1 MPARDFHTIIVGSGL
16 GGSTVADELTRAGRS
31 VVIFERGHNHL
42 IGPARPDALIQ
53 VFSNDELKYIVR
65 HFLGPDPWL
74 EPRIFRQSEADADR
88 LHVGEVNN
96 VPARVGGG
104 GVHADG
110 KLPRLRE
117 DDFRVLSEL
126 GPIDGATVAD
136 WPLSYDDLEPHYA
149 TAERLIG
156 VAGVPRAPPLSP
168 WRGAPPP
175 PAPRAPPVGAP
186 PPPMAPRRPAV
197 PPPPPP
203 PTRQP

>member
-1 MPARDFHTIIVGSGL
+1 MTTRDFHTIIVGSGP

-42 IGPARPDALIQ
+42 IDPARPDDLIQ

-74 EPRIFRQSEADADR
+74 EPRTFRQSEADGDR

-96 VPARVGGG
+96 LPATVGGG

-149 TAERLIG
+149 QGLVKVG
-156 VAGVPRAPPLSP
+156 VTVRDRIAWRF
-168 WRGAPPP
+168 RGAGRLRRGCP
-175 PAPRAPPVGAP
+175 GAG
-186 PPPMAPRRPAV
+186 ACE
-197 PPPPPP
+197 
-203 PTRQP
+203 

>member
-1 MPARDFHTIIVGSGL
+1 MPARDFHTIIGGCGR
-16 GGSTVADELTRAGRS
+16 GGSTVVGELTRAGRS
-31 VVIFERGHNHL
+31 VVICERGHNHL
-42 IGPARPDALIQ
+42 IDPARPDDLIQ

-74 EPRIFRQSEADADR
+74 EPRTFRQSEADGDR

-96 VPARVGGG
+96 LPATVGGG

-126 GPIDGATVAD
+126 GPIDRATVAD

-149 TAERLIG
+149 TAQRLIG
-156 VAGVPRAPPLSP
+156 RAARARTHPLSAARWP
-168 WRGAPPP
+168 PRTPAPPP
-175 PAPRAPPVGAP
+175 PGRPGP
-186 PPPMAPRRPAV
+186 PPLNTAQ
-197 PPPPPP
+197 PPG
-203 PTRQP
+203 